1 VASSRVSVGDVVTTM
16 VFVAF
21 TAGSPL
27 CDAFYMRGE
36 VIGGTADYKGCTVFV
51 DAAGDGCQGDGL
63 RSLTCVTFRAG
74 RKIG

>member
-1 VASSRVSVGDVVTTM
+1 MAGSRVFVGDVVTM
-16 VFVAF
+16 VVFKAF
-21 TAGSPL
+21 TAGSPV
-27 CDAFYMRGE
+27 CDAFY
-36 VIGGTADYKGCTVFV
+36 IGGKVVGSTVDYKRYTGFV